1 MLRLLTAG
9 SACALSACTVCL
21 PCVRHS
27 QNKFK
32 LEMNKENFKGFFSA
46 RYVIHIIERLQFF
59 VVKNQRLF
67 GSFYSKYITLSLKKS

>member
-1 MLRLLTAG
+1 MLRFLTAG

-46 RYVIHIIERLQFF
+46 RYYRAFTVFCC
-59 VVKNQRLF
+59 
-67 GSFYSKYITLSLKKS
+67 KKSETVWVFLFKIYHS